1 MVNLSRV
8 TEDTFNPLT
17 IPIKVLKLFMSRNNC
32 AMRMNF
38 SIILARSDLESNH
51 KIKLGTKNASLFKRL
66 SKPHTCGDRCRSLSE
81 FHAVCNNSCT

>member
-32 AMRMNF
+32 AMR
-38 SIILARSDLESNH
+38 
-51 KIKLGTKNASLFKRL
+51 KIGRA
-66 SKPHTCGDRCRSLSE
+66 H
-81 FHAVCNNSCT
+81 V